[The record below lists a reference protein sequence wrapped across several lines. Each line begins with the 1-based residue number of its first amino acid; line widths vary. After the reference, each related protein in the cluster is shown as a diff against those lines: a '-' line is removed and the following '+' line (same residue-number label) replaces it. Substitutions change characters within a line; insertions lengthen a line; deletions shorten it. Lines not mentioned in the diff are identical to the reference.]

1 MKWAFRQLGN
11 YSFRPS
17 TNYFRITTISS
28 CVLHY
33 GLLACLSYILFLSL
47 PIEINATSTYYNNNE
62 LFITGTLTY
71 ISSTQGTPV
80 DNLADGQIHTIYLNA
95 EAERCIAIDP
105 YVTNMSADTVIGW
118 INDGYEIQIPYSQTL
133 AVSQPHYYG
142 STGQTRNATAYYEV
156 TVEEIRT
163 NLLYRPRRN
172 DNYITILCGGGLLLL
187 LYTVFKVVRHD

>member
-1 MKWAFRQLGN
+1 MKWDFLQHGN
-11 YSFRPS
+11 CLFKPS
-17 TNYFRITTISS
+17 TNYSRITTISS
-28 CVLHY
+28 CALHF
-33 GLLACLSYILFLSL
+33 GLLVCLFCILFSSL
-47 PIEINATSTYYNNNE
+47 PIETNATSTYYQNNE
-62 LFITGTLTY
+62 LFFTGTLTY

-80 DNLADGQIHTIYLNA
+80 DNLADGQLHKIYLNA

-105 YVTNMSADTVIGW
+105 YVTNMSTETVNGW
-118 INDGYEIQIPYSQTL
+118 IDDGYEIQIPYSQTL

-163 NLLYRPRRN
+163 NLIYRPTRN

>member
-1 MKWAFRQLGN
+1 M
-11 YSFRPS
+11 
-17 TNYFRITTISS
+17 SS
-28 CVLHY
+28 
-33 GLLACLSYILFLSL
+33 
-47 PIEINATSTYYNNNE
+47 TSTYYNNNE
-62 LFITGTLTY
+62 LFLTGTLNY
-71 ISSTQGTPV
+71 IGSTQGTPV

-105 YVTNMSADTVIGW
+105 YVTNMSAETVKGW

-142 STGQTRNATAYYEV
+142 STGTTRNATAYYEV

-163 NLLYRPRRN
+163 NLIYRPDRN